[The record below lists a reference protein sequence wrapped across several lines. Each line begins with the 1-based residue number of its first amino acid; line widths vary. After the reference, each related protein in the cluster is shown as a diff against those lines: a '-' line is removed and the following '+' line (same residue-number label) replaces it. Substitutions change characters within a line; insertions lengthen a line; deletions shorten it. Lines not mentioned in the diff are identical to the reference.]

1 MKKAIIICDNDIN
14 SLENYEIVFSLG
26 KLIELELKS
35 AGIDS
40 INIYDIKIPFQ
51 NNNIQSDIEK
61 FLELEHKISGKQ
73 NGLMLLFSMFYGDT
87 FIIISLKKDLII

>member
-1 MKKAIIICDNDIN
+1 MKKAILICDNDIN
-14 SLENYEIVFSLG
+14 SVKNYEIVFSLG

-35 AGIDS
+35 INIDS

-61 FLELEHKISGKQ
+61 FLELEYKISGK
-73 NGLMLLFSMFYGDT
+73 T
-87 FIIISLKKDLII
+87 K